1 MSFKNGV
8 LEASELDFGGPR
20 ARFWRVLEPFFRD
33 LDLLAGKMQELVLNL
48 KLKLRNS
55 SLELKLAVL
64 LTSTSKFGRDVPE
77 GRVGGGVPP
86 QGAFDNNLSYFLTL
100 KTF

>member
-1 MSFKNGV
+1 MPFKNGV
-8 LEASELDFGGPR
+8 LEASGLDFGGPR
-20 ARFWRVLEPFFRD
+20 ARFRRVLGPFFRD
-33 LDLLAGKMQELVLNL
+33 LALLAGKLQQLISNL

-77 GRVGGGVPP
+77 G
-86 QGAFDNNLSYFLTL
+86 A
-100 KTF
+100 

>member
-8 LEASELDFGGPR
+8 LEASGLNFGGPEN
-20 ARFWRVLEPFFRD
+20 RFWRVLGPFFRD
-33 LDLLAGKMQELVLNL
+33 LGLLAGKMQELISNL

-77 GRVGGGVPP
+77 G
-86 QGAFDNNLSYFLTL
+86 A
-100 KTF
+100 